1 MGLTIA
7 YSLLASLA
15 VAVTVVPS
23 LAATVLGKIKE
34 EKESGFFVK
43 LGNRDEKILD
53 TLLKRKIPVLL
64 FVFLLFGASIYLAL
78 SKGTAFMPE
87 MDSNQLTM
95 TLTFSKDNT
104 LEETAEATDKVIQ
117 QLEKLEDIA
126 NIELC

>member
-53 TLLKRKIPVLL
+53 TLLNRKIPV
-64 FVFLLFGASIYLAL
+64 LLFGASIYLSL

-87 MDSNQLTM
+87 MDSNQLTI

-104 LEETAEATDKVIQ
+104 LEETAEATDKGSVHFGT
-117 QLEKLEDIA
+117 L
-126 NIELC
+126 